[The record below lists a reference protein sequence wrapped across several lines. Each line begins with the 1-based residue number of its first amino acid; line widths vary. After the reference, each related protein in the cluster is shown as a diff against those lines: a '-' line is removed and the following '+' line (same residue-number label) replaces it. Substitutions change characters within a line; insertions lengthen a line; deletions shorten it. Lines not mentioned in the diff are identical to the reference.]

1 MEKICTNFN
10 DLMLEKMGKVVEACN
25 KNRTIIS
32 EVKFVN
38 DSVGV
43 VELTKPNKADGLVSV
58 ELKLIIE

>member
-10 DLMLEKMGKVVEACN
+10 DLMLKEMGKVVEVCN
-25 KNRTIIS
+25 KNGTIIS
-32 EVKFVN
+32 EVKLVN

-58 ELKLIIE
+58 ELKVIIE

>member
-10 DLMLEKMGKVVEACN
+10 NLMLEEMKKVVEACN
-25 KNRTIIS
+25 KNGTIIS
-32 EVKFVN
+32 EIKLVN

-58 ELKLIIE
+58 ELKVIIK

>member
-10 DLMLEKMGKVVEACN
+10 DLMLEEMGKVVEACN
-25 KNRTIIS
+25 KNGTIIS

-58 ELKLIIE
+58 ELKVIIE

>member
-25 KNRTIIS
+25 KNGTIIS

-43 VELTKPNKADGLVSV
+43 VELTKPNKADGMVSV
-58 ELKLIIE
+58 ELKVIIE

>member
-10 DLMLEKMGKVVEACN
+10 DLMLEEMEKVVEACN
-25 KNRTIIS
+25 KNGTIIS

-58 ELKLIIE
+58 ELKVIIE

>member
-10 DLMLEKMGKVVEACN
+10 NLMLEEMEKVVEACN
-25 KNRTIIS
+25 KNGTIIS
-32 EVKFVN
+32 EVKLVN

-58 ELKLIIE
+58 ELKVIIE